1 MDVGVKEGIMRCR
14 LFRACLRLA
23 LGLLA
28 LLLLA
33 PAWAADPVAEY
44 EAIKRASL
52 KGIESLNVVVLAA
65 KLDSA
70 CHRVSDEDIETEV
83 EARLERAGI
92 PLAPDPVAYL
102 FVSLASVEP
111 LKDLLCGFVVSVEVQ
126 HVVRLVR
133 DMRIMTFGMT
143 WHRGGLGFAST
154 SRTAN
159 DVRRLLAALVDE
171 FITVY
176 LEQNPKP

>member
-1 MDVGVKEGIMRCR
+1 MRV
-14 LFRACLRLA
+14 LPYPSAFRLA

-28 LLLLA
+28 LLLTT

-52 KGIESLNVVVLAA
+52 KGIESLNVVVVAA
-65 KLDSA
+65 KAASGCD
-70 CHRVSDEDIETEV
+70 RVSDEEIETEV

-102 FVSLASVEP
+102 FVSLVSVEP
-111 LKDLLCGFVVSVEVQ
+111 RKDLLCGFVVSVELQ

-154 SRTAN
+154 SRTPD
-159 DVRRLLAALVDE
+159 DVRRLLATLVDE

>member
-1 MDVGVKEGIMRCR
+1 MRVLTCPSA
-14 LFRACLRLA
+14 FRLA

-28 LLLLA
+28 LFILA
-33 PAWAADPVAEY
+33 PAWAEDPATAY
-44 EAIKRASL
+44 DAIKRASL

-65 KLDSA
+65 KLDSG
-70 CHRVSDEDIETEV
+70 CHRVSHEEIETDV
-83 EARLERAGI
+83 EARMERAGI
-92 PLAPDPVAYL
+92 PLAPDPGAYL
-102 FVSLASVEP
+102 FVSLASVEL
-111 LKDLLCGFVVSVEVQ
+111 LKDVLCGFVVSVELQ
-126 HVVRLVR
+126 QVVRLVR

-154 SRTAN
+154 SSTPE
-159 DVRRLLAALVDE
+159 DLRRLLATLVDE

>member
-1 MDVGVKEGIMRCR
+1 MRCHPFLTVPR
-14 LFRACLRLA
+14 LT

-52 KGIESLNVVVLAA
+52 KGIESLNVVVVAA
-65 KLDSA
+65 KADSG
-70 CHRVSDEDIETEV
+70 CDRVSDEEIETEV
-83 EARLERAGI
+83 EVRLERAGI

-143 WHRGGLGFAST
+143 WHRGGLGFASA
-154 SRTAN
+154 SRTPE
-159 DVRRLLAALVDE
+159 DVRRLLATLVNE

-176 LEQNPKP
+176 LEENPKQ